1 MVDSRERASGDD
13 VSTSA
18 TLATWQA
25 AAPFR
30 FQRRKVRESRSGAS
44 HPWPM
49 GRQPVHAADE
59 TIAKRSTLNLQR
71 VSLKSKRLGRPPHAE
86 FEIAT
91 RVVHA
96 ELATHSYRDLLESN
110 SDKVALSQALPSCHG
125 SADRQSR
132 RSSLKSKQI
141 IDLAPAEQLFSCSHH
156 TTFVVSLATKQVAR
170 ALWPSCIA
178 S

>member
-1 MVDSRERASGDD
+1 LPLGKRLHRFDFSEGRDARADPG
-13 VSTSA
+13 V
-18 TLATWQA
+18 
-25 AAPFR
+25 
-30 FQRRKVRESRSGAS
+30 AS
-44 HPWPM
+44 LTYV

-71 VSLKSKRLGRPPHAE
+71 MSLKSKRLGRPPHAE

-96 ELATHSYRDLLESN
+96 ELATHSYIDLLESN

-125 SADRQSR
+125 GADRQSR

-141 IDLAPAEQLFSCSHH
+141 IDLAPAERLFSCSHH